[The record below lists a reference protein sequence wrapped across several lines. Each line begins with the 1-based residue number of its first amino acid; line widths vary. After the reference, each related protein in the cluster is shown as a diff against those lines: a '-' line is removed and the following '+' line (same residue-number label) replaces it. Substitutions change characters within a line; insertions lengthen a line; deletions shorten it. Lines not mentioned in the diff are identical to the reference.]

1 MCADTSK
8 LLWLNIPIAFM
19 VVFGIYW
26 LSSLVDIRAKSNA
39 YPSLRKRLN
48 RFSEESN
55 PDSPHFTLPVPPT
68 PANKSGD
75 KWREQ
80 VGSPVVEHAW
90 ETLCGSII
98 QEVTALDSSVHATIY
113 AVLCK

>member
-1 MCADTSK
+1 
-8 LLWLNIPIAFM
+8 
-19 VVFGIYW
+19 
-26 LSSLVDIRAKSNA
+26 VDIRAKNNA
-39 YPSLRKRLN
+39 YPSLRRRLN

-55 PDSPHFTLPVPPT
+55 PDSPHFTLPLPPT

-80 VGSPVVEHAW
+80 VGSPVVEDAW

-98 QEVTALDSSVHATIY
+98 QEVSGLDSSGHATLY
-113 AVLCK
+113 AVLCQWVHSLTLTLNCFHA